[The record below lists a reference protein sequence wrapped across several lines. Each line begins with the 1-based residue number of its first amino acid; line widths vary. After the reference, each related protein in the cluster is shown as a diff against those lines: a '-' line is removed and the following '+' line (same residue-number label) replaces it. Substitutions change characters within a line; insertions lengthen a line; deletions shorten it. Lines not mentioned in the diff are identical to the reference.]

1 MRTKIRLIT
10 TILSLSLVCICLV
23 FGVSLS
29 LKAASNIDISGGG
42 GGLSFTPEI
51 SIDNQK
57 NILNNSGFSATGD
70 PINLQRTS
78 AYTPNTQDKNLQA
91 RNNAINNQILSFE
104 LYKKIDCD
112 TQLEIYELQ
121 IVLDISSFNIVR
133 YAGEFLLHYN
143 YVVFY
148 TKDTNYSINMYDFYS
163 GMSLG
168 EYNLTLGNGGF
179 SINIDTNNITNITYT
194 YKIILNSVNY
204 DDVDDLYLPNNCFN
218 IEVVISIND
227 QNNQTPNVI
236 YLDFSNTNVIV
247 EKNSD
252 GELILNG
259 IAYGSDIGSSAPPEG
274 ISLSNIPHF
283 HIIGSTNSQ
292 YEAAMVLVKDYIT
305 SGHNNYKMSIYS
317 KNDAYSYS
325 ILTKLSYSSG
335 LVVDVVDDT
344 YYSDN
349 NLSETQRKAILNM
362 CYWVVTNLEN
372 INIAIY
378 HQKVN
383 DDMSFNT
390 SARYEVNYEPDSSK
404 GEGWYRGYY
413 TSDNTTI
420 GYFNSDNYQISF
432 T

>member
-42 GGLSFTPEI
+42 GLSFTPEI
-51 SIDNQK
+51 SIDDQK
-57 NILNNSGFSATGD
+57 NILNNSGFHATGD
-70 PINLQRTS
+70 PINLQRTND
-78 AYTPNTQDKNLQA
+78 YTSNTQDANLEA
-91 RNNAINNQILSFE
+91 KNNAINNKILSFE
-104 LYKKIDCD
+104 LYKKINC
-112 TQLEIYELQ
+112 TQQEIYELQ
-121 IVLDISSFNIVR
+121 IVLDLSSFNIVR

-148 TKDTNYSINMYDFYS
+148 TNESNYPINMYNFYS
-163 GMSLG
+163 GENLG

-179 SINIDTNNITNITYT
+179 SINIDTNNITYT
-194 YKIILNSVNY
+194 YKIILNNVNY
-204 DDVDDLYLPNNCFN
+204 DNIDDLHLSDDCFDIRN
-218 IEVVISIND
+218 GISIN
-227 QNNQTPNVI
+227 NQSNQLPNVI
-236 YLDFSNTNVIV
+236 YLDFSNTNITI
-247 EKNSD
+247 EKNND

-259 IAYGSDIGSSAPPEG
+259 ISYGSDIGSSVPPEG

-305 SGHNNYKMSIYS
+305 SGHNNYEMSIYS

-325 ILTKLSYSSG
+325 ILAKLSYSEG
-335 LVVDVVDDT
+335 LVVDVIDNA
-344 YYSDN
+344 YYSDS
-349 NLSETQRKAILNM
+349 NLNDTQRKAILDM
-362 CYWVVTNLEN
+362 CYWVVTHLDN

-390 SARYEVNYEPDSSK
+390 SARYEVNYELDSSK
-404 GEGWYRGYY
+404 GEGWYKAYY
-413 TSDNTTI
+413 TSDNTLI
-420 GYFNSDNYQISF
+420 GYFNSNKYQISF

>member
-10 TILSLSLVCICLV
+10 TILSLSLVCICVV

-51 SIDNQK
+51 SIDDQK
-57 NILNNSGFSATGD
+57 NILEASGFHATGD
-70 PINLQRTS
+70 RITLQMEDDYTS
-78 AYTPNTQDKNLQA
+78 ITQDANLEA
-91 RNNAINNQILSFE
+91 KNNAINNKILSFE

-121 IVLDISSFNIVR
+121 IVLDFSKFNIVR

-148 TKDTNYSINMYDFYS
+148 TNESNYHINMYNFYS
-163 GMSLG
+163 GENLG
-168 EYNLTLGNGGF
+168 EYILTLGNGGF
-179 SINIDTNNITNITYT
+179 SINIDTNNITYT

-218 IEVVISIND
+218 IEEVISIND

-236 YLDFSNTNVIV
+236 YLDFSNTNIIV

-252 GELILNG
+252 GELVLNG
-259 IAYGSDIGSSAPPEG
+259 IAYGSDIGSSAPPEE

-305 SGHNNYKMSIYS
+305 SGHDNYEMSIYS
-317 KNDAYSYS
+317 KNGAYSYS
-325 ILTKLSYSSG
+325 ILAKLSYLNG

-344 YYSDN
+344 YYSDS
-349 NLSETQRKAILNM
+349 NLNDTQRKAILDM
-362 CYWVVTNLEN
+362 CYWVVTNLDN

-390 SARYEVNYEPDSSK
+390 SARYEVNYELDSNK
-404 GEGWYRGYY
+404 GAGWYRAYY
-413 TSDNTTI
+413 TSDNTLI
-420 GYFNSDNYQISF
+420 GYFNSNNYQISF